1 MFNHPFTAVNFAVF
15 PHRGVLGGDTARRSL
30 AAMAAKTGC
39 RWVILT
45 PAGVQATPYS
55 EEIDYRSA
63 ATPTDEELI
72 DCIRFAR
79 SLGLEVALKPTVN
92 CANGVWRAR
101 ISFFDHDVPC
111 ESQWGRWF
119 AQYTA
124 FQLHYAEI
132 AAREGCKLF
141 ITGCEMTMT
150 EHRETEWRQL
160 LTAVRRVY
168 PGTLTYNCDKY
179 GEDHI
184 AWWDAV
190 DVIASSGYYPLQDWQ
205 RQLARIGQVAE
216 KFRKPVLFTEAGCM
230 AVHGS
235 AAVPNNWELT
245 GAPDDAEQAA
255 WYKAMFDACRHAP
268 FIQGFGVWDW
278 PADLNTSNPY
288 AVSGRPAADII
299 ETYYKGVYCE

>member
-1 MFNHPFTAVNFAVF
+1 MAAVF
-15 PHRGVLGGDTARRSL
+15 PHRGVLGGGTAHRSL

-63 ATPTDEELI
+63 ATPTDAELCG
-72 DCIRFAR
+72 CIRFAR

-101 ISFFDHDVPC
+101 VTLTTMSPARANR
-111 ESQWGRWF
+111 GRWF

-124 FQLHYAEI
+124 FQLPFTQI

-150 EHRETEWRQL
+150 EHREAEWRQL
-160 LTAVRRVY
+160 LAAVRGVY

-179 GEDHI
+179 GDT
-184 AWWDAV
+184 
-190 DVIASSGYYPLQDWQ
+190 S
-205 RQLARIGQVAE
+205 
-216 KFRKPVLFTEAGCM
+216 
-230 AVHGS
+230 HGGM
-235 AAVPNNWELT
+235 PW
-245 GAPDDAEQAA
+245 
-255 WYKAMFDACRHAP
+255 M
-268 FIQGFGVWDW
+268 
-278 PADLNTSNPY
+278 
-288 AVSGRPAADII
+288 
-299 ETYYKGVYCE
+299 